1 MRSRSKVTALA
12 AAGVLMGIGAGLVL
26 GQTAFNDV
34 PDSDPRLEDINYAAA
49 QGWFR
54 GYPDGSF
61 RPDRQITETQLAQVI
76 RRARPGLTRGDAAV
90 FVRGGM
96 DRLQTTVTTTT
107 TTAAAATTTTA
118 PAVGPGG
125 EDPAGPGGDGP
136 VDPNPPVVIEPTTTT
151 TAPAETTTTTT
162 EAAAATTQ
170 PAGPTLVHGIDKG
183 WVTNSNVRGD
193 ILWWEFRNWGSA
205 RRSAALPVHREV
217 GGVSSR
223 LYTIIS
229 DPEYC
234 YGSWRTS
241 SCDPWPTYAFVP
253 HGDGEDVTVSFQN
266 IECRVSNCTI
276 MESES
281 SAMPADLLNEMN
293 ANCASPP
300 WHPPASR
307 WSSCHTKTT
316 TAAETTTTTTAP
328 AETTTT
334 TTAPSETTTTTTE
347 AAAATTQ
354 PAGPTLVHGIDKGWV
369 VNNSNTRGDILW
381 WEFRN
386 WGSARRSAALPVHRE
401 VGGVSSRLYTIISDP
416 GYCYGSWRTS
426 SCDPWPT
433 YRFVPHG
440 DGEDVTVS
448 FQNIE
453 CRVSNCTIM
462 ESESSA
468 MPADLLNEMNANC
481 ASPPWHPP
489 ASRWS
494 SCHTRVSE

>member
-1 MRSRSKVTALA
+1 MRSRSKVTALV

-61 RPDRQITETQLAQVI
+61 RPDRQITETQLARVI
-76 RRARPGLTRGDAAV
+76 RRARPGLTRGGAAV

-107 TTAAAATTTTA
+107 TTAAAATTAPATTTA

-136 VDPNPPVVIEPTTTT
+136 VDPNPPVVIEPPTTT
-151 TAPAETTTTTT
+151 TAP
-162 EAAAATTQ
+162 
-170 PAGPTLVHGIDKG
+170 
-183 WVTNSNVRGD
+183 
-193 ILWWEFRNWGSA
+193 
-205 RRSAALPVHREV
+205 
-217 GGVSSR
+217 
-223 LYTIIS
+223 
-229 DPEYC
+229 
-234 YGSWRTS
+234 
-241 SCDPWPTYAFVP
+241 
-253 HGDGEDVTVSFQN
+253 
-266 IECRVSNCTI
+266 
-276 MESES
+276 
-281 SAMPADLLNEMN
+281 
-293 ANCASPP
+293 
-300 WHPPASR
+300 
-307 WSSCHTKTT
+307 
-316 TAAETTTTTTAP
+316 AETTTTTTAP

-334 TTAPSETTTTTTE
+334 TTAPAETTTTTTE
-347 AAAATTQ
+347 AAVTTTTQ

-416 GYCYGSWRTS
+416 GNCYGSWRTS

-433 YRFVPHG
+433 YAFVPHG

-453 CRVSNCTIM
+453 CRTSNCTII
-462 ESESSA
+462 ESESAA
-468 MPADLLNEMNANC
+468 MPAGLLNEMNANC

-494 SCHTRVSE
+494 SCHTKVSG